1 MEKFKKLSVWLKA
14 HKLVLEVYMITSL
27 FPKSETFALTSQ
39 MRRAA
44 ISVAANIAEGSKRKT
59 VKDRQH
65 FLVMAETSLEEL
77 KYYFLLSYDLKYIT
91 REQGENLTQK
101 AREIGKMITGLSR
114 SIT

>member
-1 MEKFKKLSVWLKA
+1 MEKFKKLTVWLKA
-14 HKLVLEVYMITSL
+14 HKLVLETYMITNK
-27 FPKSETFALTSQ
+27 FPNSETFTLTSQ

-59 VKDRQH
+59 VKDRRH
-65 FLVMAETSLEEL
+65 FLMMAETSLEEI

-91 REQGENLTQK
+91 REQGETLTQK
-101 AREIGKMITGLSR
+101 AREIGRMITGLSR